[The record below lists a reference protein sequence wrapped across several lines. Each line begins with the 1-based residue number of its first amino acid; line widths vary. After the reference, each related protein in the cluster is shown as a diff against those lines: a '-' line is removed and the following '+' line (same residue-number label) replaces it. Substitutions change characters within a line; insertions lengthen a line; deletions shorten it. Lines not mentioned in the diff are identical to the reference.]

1 MTCRVLAAVAVWATM
16 VTGCVSG
23 STHKTTLAELEEARK
38 ASNQTTAALESFQKE
53 AATDITALEQEQGS
67 FVRELL
73 TANNSL
79 AQTQTELESARY
91 HLGNEQQSRRD
102 AENQLAKLQDEH
114 QELEQVSSDLQQE
127 RDLLQ
132 TSVEDFRQRLETT
145 QQALASRKTAVTG
158 AQDRIAGLEQ
168 EKVQVLADLTETG
181 DQARMLATELRAEQA
196 KIAALQQAAADR
208 EALAAQTTALE
219 GELDQAKA
227 QMNTLTTELAMLS
240 DVAARMRQER
250 DDLTAQVQN
259 QQETIQTMEQ
269 DLAML
274 GQQEVQL
281 EAQLEEQVERVKAEK
296 ARIEGERAAKEAEIR
311 RLTQTQE
318 ELNKSL
324 QDEIAKGDI
333 RIQRV
338 RDQLRIN
345 MVDSIL
351 FDSGRAQV
359 KPDGLEVLK
368 RVSEILKDV
377 ANKQIRI
384 EGHTDIVPIGPKI
397 VGRFPTNWELSTARA
412 TSVVRYFIDKG
423 GVRETTLSAVGYAY
437 NQPVASNDT
446 KEGRAANR
454 RIEIVL
460 YPKDLSEI
468 ISF

>member
-38 ASNQTTAALESFQKE
+38 ASNQTTAAFESFQEE
-53 AATDITALEQEQGS
+53 AATDITALEQKQGRFMS
-67 FVRELL
+67 ELL
-73 TANNSL
+73 TASNSL
-79 AQTQTELESARY
+79 AQTQTDLESAQS
-91 HLGNEQQSRRD
+91 HLGNELQSRRD

-114 QELEQVSSDLQQE
+114 QKLEQVISDFQQE

-132 TSVEDFRQRLETT
+132 TSVEDFRRRLETT
-145 QQALASRKTAVTG
+145 Q
-158 AQDRIAGLEQ
+158 
-168 EKVQVLADLTETG
+168 
-181 DQARMLATELRAEQA
+181 QA

-227 QMNTLTTELAMLS
+227 QMNTLTGELAMLS
-240 DVAARMRQER
+240 DVDARMRQAR

-274 GQQEVQL
+274 GQQEIQLKVQL
-281 EAQLEEQVERVKAEK
+281 DQQVERVKAEK
-296 ARIEGERAAKEAEIR
+296 AWLEREQAAKEAEIG

-338 RDQLRIN
+338 RDRLKIN

>member
-38 ASNQTTAALESFQKE
+38 ASNQTTAAFESFQEE
-53 AATDITALEQEQGS
+53 AATDITALEQEQGRFMS
-67 FVRELL
+67 ELL

-79 AQTQTELESARY
+79 AQTQTNLESAQS
-91 HLGNEQQSRRD
+91 HLGNELQSRRD

-114 QELEQVSSDLQQE
+114 QKLEQVISDFQQE

-132 TSVEDFRQRLETT
+132 TSVEDFRRRLETT
-145 QQALASRKTAVTG
+145 Q
-158 AQDRIAGLEQ
+158 
-168 EKVQVLADLTETG
+168 
-181 DQARMLATELRAEQA
+181 QA

-208 EALAAQTTALE
+208 ETLAAQTTALE

-227 QMNTLTTELAMLS
+227 QMNTLTGELAMLS
-240 DVAARMRQER
+240 DVDARMRQAR

-274 GQQEVQL
+274 GQQEIQLKVQL
-281 EAQLEEQVERVKAEK
+281 DQQVERVKAEK
-296 ARIEGERAAKEAEIR
+296 AWLEREQAAKEAEIG

-338 RDQLRIN
+338 RDRLKIN

-384 EGHTDIVPIGPKI
+384 EGHTDNVPIGSKI

-423 GVRETTLSAVGYAY
+423 GVRETTLSAVGYGY

-460 YPKDLSEI
+460 YPKELSEI

>member
-38 ASNQTTAALESFQKE
+38 ASNQTTAAFESFQEE
-53 AATDITALEQEQGS
+53 AATDITALEQEQGRFMS
-67 FVRELL
+67 ELL
-73 TANNSL
+73 TTNNSL
-79 AQTQTELESARY
+79 AQTQTDLESAQS

-114 QELEQVSSDLQQE
+114 QKLEQVISDFQQE

-132 TSVEDFRQRLETT
+132 TSVEDFRRRLETT
-145 QQALASRKTAVTG
+145 Q
-158 AQDRIAGLEQ
+158 
-168 EKVQVLADLTETG
+168 
-181 DQARMLATELRAEQA
+181 QA

-227 QMNTLTTELAMLS
+227 QMNTLTGELAMLS
-240 DVAARMRQER
+240 DVGARMRQAR

-274 GQQEVQL
+274 GQQEIQLKVQL
-281 EAQLEEQVERVKAEK
+281 DQQVERVKAEK
-296 ARIEGERAAKEAEIR
+296 AWLEREQAAKEAEIG

-338 RDQLRIN
+338 RDRLKIN

-384 EGHTDIVPIGPKI
+384 EGHTDNVPIGSKI

-423 GVRETTLSAVGYAY
+423 GVRETTLSAVGYGY

-460 YPKDLSEI
+460 YPKELSEI